1 MDKKIPAEL
10 SDITPPPSKVS
21 CPIFDFHVHAFN
33 MPETDHLLRSMEYYG
48 IEKGLIITNS
58 EDLPVLRERLA
69 DRFVFC
75 LPLDFSR
82 SPKSKAFIEANL
94 ALISSAPKNRVSA
107 IKFWFQ
113 PRAMARHR
121 LKISDRRLQPLF
133 DAISENNLLTM
144 VHIADPDIWYAKY
157 YADPGVYG
165 TKDQHFRQLETFLS
179 RNVDLPV
186 VCAHLG
192 GDPEH
197 LDRVSRLL
205 ETYPNL
211 FLDTAATK
219 WMTREL
225 SRKVEESRRFFM
237 RYLERILFG
246 TDNYVLPET
255 DLRHF
260 SLRYYVHRM
269 FWETDTVFPSPIED
283 PDAEGPVRLTGLNLP
298 EDVLRRLYCENARSL
313 LSRCGGL

>member
-1 MDKKIPAEL
+1 MDKKTPAEL
-10 SDITPPPSKVS
+10 RDIAPPPSKVS

-33 MPETDHLLRSMEYYG
+33 MPETDHLLLSMECYG

-94 ALISSAPKNRVSA
+94 ALIAGARKEGVSA

-121 LKISDRRLQPLF
+121 LKISDQRLQPLF

-157 YADPGVYG
+157 YADPGIYG
-165 TKDQHFRQLETFLS
+165 TKDQHLRQLETFLS

-186 VCAHLG
+186 VCAHLA
-192 GDPEH
+192 GDPER

-205 ETYPNL
+205 KAYPNL

-225 SRKVEESRRFFM
+225 SKKPQESRQFF
-237 RYLERILFG
+237 LQHAHRILFG
-246 TDNYVLPET
+246 TDNYVIPDT
-255 DLRHF
+255 NLRHF
-260 SLRYYVHRM
+260 SLRYFVQRM
-269 FWETDTVFPSPIED
+269 FWETDSVFPSPIED
-283 PDAEGPVRLTGLNLP
+283 PDAEGPVRLTGLDLP
-298 EDVLRRLYCENARSL
+298 DGVLRRLYYENTSSL
-313 LSRCGGL
+313 LNLPASD